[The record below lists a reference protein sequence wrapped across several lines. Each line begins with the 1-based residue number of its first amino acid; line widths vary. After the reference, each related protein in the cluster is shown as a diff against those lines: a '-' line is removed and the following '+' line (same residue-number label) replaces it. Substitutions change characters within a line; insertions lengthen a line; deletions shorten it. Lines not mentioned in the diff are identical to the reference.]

1 VKTMLKG
8 FYRSDQLLRLGK
20 IRLGE
25 KTISAGSGREHPKD
39 LQHFLVPPE
48 VEAVTGPN
56 PTTLKVMLPSADW
69 EQVCPTAL
77 EKWVKWGEDRRLM
90 CKGDGQLVIKR
101 RDENMNWLDGDDDL
115 PCAYKACPEYLAGNC
130 TEVGR
135 LNVILPDVNL
145 LGVYTIDTGSFYGLN
160 QVYAAFA
167 SAVML
172 LENLVGNPELITRAE
187 CILAREMTSLEYQ
200 DPKSG
205 QRKQVSKAILKLTIP
220 PISMPAVRSLQAASP
235 LQQLPAGELPD
246 LPPAP
251 GYTPGPVAAPE
262 MPPPDES
269 CPEDIAPGMAPVGP
283 DLGQKAAWDVLVE
296 QVQALGKNAV
306 VFERSVCEAI
316 RPDAARFEDLAGE
329 TEAAQAL
336 TQGAQMIEGWQ
347 QASQPTQAA
356 EARKQAARKA
366 AAPKPRSGGEGLQ
379 F

>member
-1 VKTMLKG
+1 MLKG

-145 LGVYTIDTGSFYGLN
+145 LGVYTIDTGSFYELN
-160 QVYAAFA
+160 QVK
-167 SAVML
+167 L
-172 LENLVGNPELITRAE
+172 P
-187 CILAREMTSLEYQ
+187 
-200 DPKSG
+200 
-205 QRKQVSKAILKLTIP
+205 VS
-220 PISMPAVRSLQAASP
+220 MV
-235 LQQLPAGELPD
+235 
-246 LPPAP
+246 
-251 GYTPGPVAAPE
+251 
-262 MPPPDES
+262 
-269 CPEDIAPGMAPVGP
+269 
-283 DLGQKAAWDVLVE
+283 
-296 QVQALGKNAV
+296 
-306 VFERSVCEAI
+306 
-316 RPDAARFEDLAGE
+316 
-329 TEAAQAL
+329 
-336 TQGAQMIEGWQ
+336 
-347 QASQPTQAA
+347 
-356 EARKQAARKA
+356 
-366 AAPKPRSGGEGLQ
+366 
-379 F
+379 